1 MDTHGVPVAR
11 IVDSPQS
18 LALHPGAGA
27 VAGVVEALLWAE
39 TADHPRAGAVA
50 GVVAALLWVETAGHP
65 GAGAVAEV
73 VAALLGVETAD
84 SDSAP
89 FSATS
94 PAAASFVAAAFPV
107 AAASFVSLTA
117 LQRLRFDLQV
127 QPAAA
132 PGPGHLRQL
141 ARAAAL
147 LYCVAAA
154 VPGLGL
160 LRLYCVAAAGPLMR
174 GQKPPGGC

>member
-1 MDTHGVPVAR
+1 MVAHLLPHPHGLP
-11 IVDSPQS
+11 IVTPDI
-18 LALHPGAGA
+18 AGAGQLEWH
-27 VAGVVEALLWAE
+27 AGLGETPLPRLSGGCPPNYHLSLWAE

-65 GAGAVAEV
+65 GAGAVADV
-73 VAALLGVETAD
+73 VAALPGVETTD

-94 PAAASFVAAAFPV
+94 PAAASFVAAAFP
-107 AAASFVSLTA
+107 AFVSLTA
-117 LQRLRFDLQV
+117 LQRLQFDLQV

-141 ARAAAL
+141 ARAAA
-147 LYCVAAA
+147 
-154 VPGLGL
+154 
-160 LRLYCVAAAGPLMR
+160 RL
-174 GQKPPGGC
+174 